1 MQEISN
7 TFLVC
12 FLATSNIMVD
22 TMWIWLDNWLDA
34 GQAREDQNKVTEDAV
49 KRVQEQAK
57 QAKQIR
63 DQWKKEQK
71 QNTKIAQFLTF
82 LLREVK
88 NEKLIKV
95 LHTLFFK
102 IRNPK
107 DNVFYIR
114 KNINATVLAWFFV
127 PFYSNKAYELGLEE
141 FFGKLYP
148 HKTKPNIAT
157 YIQYLK
163 NLSNQYHDNI
173 PLDKKLLLELV
184 FLIIWE
190 YQLNTRDQLTNEK
203 DQIIQ
208 KIEKELYYS

>member
-1 MQEISN
+1 MQAISN
-7 TFLVC
+7 TFLVY
-12 FLATSNIMVD
+12 FLPTSNIMVD
-22 TMWIWLDNWLDA
+22 TMWIGLDSIDA
-34 GQAREDQNKVTEDAV
+34 GQAREDQNKVTEEAV
-49 KRVQEQAK
+49 KRVQDQAK
-57 QAKQIR
+57 QAKKVR

-82 LLREVK
+82 LLREIK

-114 KNINATVLAWFFV
+114 KNINARVLTGFFV
-127 PFYSNKAYELGLEE
+127 PFYADKAYELWLEE

-148 HKTKPNIAT
+148 HKNKPNITT

-163 NLSNQYHDNI
+163 NLSSQYHDNI

-184 FLIIWE
+184 FLILWE
-190 YQLNTRDQLTNEK
+190 YQLNTRDELTNEK
-203 DQIIQ
+203 KQIIQ